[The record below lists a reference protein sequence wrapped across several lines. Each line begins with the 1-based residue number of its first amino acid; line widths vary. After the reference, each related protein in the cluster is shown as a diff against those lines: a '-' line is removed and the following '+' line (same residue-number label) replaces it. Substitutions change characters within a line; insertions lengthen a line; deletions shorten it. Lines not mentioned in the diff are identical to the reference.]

1 MTPVAI
7 AATATSAG
15 LSAGL
20 AVLCWPLS
28 RSQADPIRRLARLG
42 RQSATQNTPGTG
54 TGTTAATAATAAT
67 ASMPKPRLTLPVPF
81 PWGTARTQRSRDAE
95 AERLAPLATDLLA
108 ACLASGATPA
118 RAAEAVATAIRPPG
132 HLVTPADSAAFELA
146 SRFQEVAALLRLGGN
161 PVTSWRPLGAEPG
174 LAPVATAAARACL
187 TGAPPAEAVGWA
199 ADDLRGA
206 RHARGTAA
214 ARQAGVRAVGPL
226 TGCFLP
232 AFLFL
237 GVIPIMVGLASRLLS

>member
-1 MTPVAI
+1 MTPLAI
-7 AATATSAG
+7 AATAGSAG

-20 AVLCWPLS
+20 AVLCWPLP
-28 RSQADPIRRLARLG
+28 RSPTDPVRRLTRLG
-42 RQSATQNTPGTG
+42 RQSSPTNASDTHTHAVTHTDTDDP
-54 TGTTAATAATAAT
+54 TA
-67 ASMPKPRLTLPVPF
+67 KRRLFPLRSPF
-81 PWGTARTQRSRDAE
+81 PWGAGREQRRRDAE

-132 HLVTPADSAAFELA
+132 RLLTPADSAAFELA
-146 SRFQEVAALLRLGGN
+146 GRFQEVAALLRLGGN

-237 GVIPIMVGLASRLLS
+237 GVIPIMIGLALRLLP

>member
-1 MTPVAI
+1 VSPLSV
-7 AATATSAG
+7 AATAVTAG

-20 AVLCWPLS
+20 AVFCWPLS
-28 RSQADPIRRLARLG
+28 RPAADPVRRLARLTPASDVDADPGASASTARQFLLRLHAPWSGG
-42 RQSATQNTPGTG
+42 RQ
-54 TGTTAATAATAAT
+54 
-67 ASMPKPRLTLPVPF
+67 
-81 PWGTARTQRSRDAE
+81 QRRRDAE
-95 AERLAPLATDLLA
+95 ADRLVPLATDLLA

-118 RAAEAVATAIRPPG
+118 RAAEAVAAAIRPAG
-132 HLVTPADSAAFELA
+132 HLLTAADAAAFEVA

-199 ADDLRGA
+199 ADDLRA
-206 RHARGTAA
+206 TRHARGTAA
-214 ARQAGVRAVGPL
+214 ARQAGVRAVAPL

-232 AFLFL
+232 AFLLL
-237 GVIPIMVGLASRLLS
+237 GVIPIMIGLAVRLLH

>member
-1 MTPVAI
+1 VNTTTV
-7 AATATSAG
+7 AATALAAG

-20 AVLCWPLS
+20 AVFCWPVRRRES
-28 RSQADPIRRLARLG
+28 DPGERLARLT
-42 RQSATQNTPGTG
+42 SDDE
-54 TGTTAATAATAAT
+54 AADG
-67 ASMPKPRLTLPVPF
+67 PVHQA
-81 PWGTARTQRSRDAE
+81 GHRSRIQTPWSGTREQRRRDLE

-108 ACLASGATPA
+108 ACLASGAGPA

-132 HLVTPADSAAFELA
+132 HLLTPADSAAFELA

-187 TGAPPAEAVGWA
+187 SGAPPAEAVGWA
-199 ADDLRGA
+199 ADDLRGT
-206 RHARGTAA
+206 RHAKGTAA
-214 ARQAGVRAVGPL
+214 ARQAGVRAVAPL

-237 GVIPIMVGLASRLLS
+237 GVVPILIGLAERLLP